1 MESLRTGGFVIL
13 AAVMLWSAAVAAAG
27 AAEFVVRVQTIE
39 ETKAVFGQVES
50 RDVVPA
56 RARIGG
62 TLRQISVDEGAQV
75 EKGEEIALVVDD
87 KIALQLDAADAQIRA
102 LQSQLANAESDLS
115 RAEQLLK
122 RGIAPQSRVDQAS
135 SQVDV
140 LTNQV
145 TAGEAERAVIE
156 QSSREGKVLA
166 PASGRILTIPV
177 TPGSV
182 IMAGETVARVA
193 GGGYFLRLSLPER
206 HAAEIVEGD
215 TVKVGQRMVSRSAN
229 GHPPELREGR
239 LVQVYPEIAEGR
251 VQADVEVEGLG
262 DYFVGER
269 TLVWIPVGRRDAIA
283 IPPEAVITR
292 QGVDYVR
299 LAGEPDPL
307 DVAVIL
313 GDRVVVDGSEK
324 IEVLSGL
331 REGDRILLP

>member
-1 MESLRTGGFVIL
+1 MESLRAGGFIVL
-13 AAVMLWSAAVAAAG
+13 AAVMSWSAAG
-27 AAEFVVRVQTIE
+27 AAEFVVRAQTIE
-39 ETKAVFGQVES
+39 ETKAVFGQVEA

-102 LQSQLANAESDLS
+102 LQSQLGSVQTDLN
-115 RAEQLLK
+115 RAQELLK
-122 RGIAPQSRVDQAS
+122 RGISPQSRVDQAS

-140 LTNQV
+140 LTNQI
-145 TAGEAERAVIE
+145 TAAEADRAVIE

-182 IMAGETVARVA
+182 IMAGEAVARVA

-206 HAAEIVEGD
+206 HAAAIVEGD

-269 TLVWIPVGRRDAIA
+269 TLVWIPVGRRAAIA
-283 IPPEAVITR
+283 IPPEAVTTR
-292 QGVDYVR
+292 HGIDYVR

-313 GDRVVVDGSEK
+313 GDRLMVDGSEK

>member
-1 MESLRTGGFVIL
+1 MIL
-13 AAVMLWSAAVAAAG
+13 AAVMSWSAAG
-27 AAEFVVRVQTIE
+27 AAEFVVHARTIE

-62 TLRQISVDEGAQV
+62 TLRQVSVDEGAQV

-102 LQSQLANAESDLS
+102 LQSQMANARSDLT

-122 RGIAPQSRVDQAS
+122 RGIAPQSRVDQAR

-140 LTNQV
+140 LTNQI
-145 TAGEAERAVIE
+145 TAAEADRAVIE
-156 QSSREGKVLA
+156 QSSREGEVLA
-166 PASGRILTIPV
+166 PASGRILTLPV
-177 TPGSV
+177 TQGSV

-206 HAAEIVEGD
+206 HAASIVEGD

-239 LVQVYPEIAEGR
+239 LVQVYPEITEGK
-251 VQADVEVEGLG
+251 VQADVEVKGLG

-283 IPPEAVITR
+283 IPPEAVTTR
-292 QGVDYVR
+292 HGVDYVR
-299 LAGEPDPL
+299 LAAEPNPL

-313 GDRVVVDGSEK
+313 GDRVVVDGSESV
-324 IEVLSGL
+324 EVLSGL

>member
-1 MESLRTGGFVIL
+1 MS
-13 AAVMLWSAAVAAAG
+13 WSAAG
-27 AAEFVVRVQTIE
+27 AAEFVVRAQTIE
-39 ETKAVFGQVES
+39 ETKAVFGQVEA

-102 LQSQLANAESDLS
+102 LQSQLGSVQTDLN
-115 RAEQLLK
+115 RAQELLK
-122 RGIAPQSRVDQAS
+122 RGISPQSRVDQAS

-145 TAGEAERAVIE
+145 TAAEADRAVIE

-182 IMAGETVARVA
+182 IMAGEAVARVA

-206 HAAEIVEGD
+206 HAAAIVEGD

-283 IPPEAVITR
+283 IPPEAVTTR
-292 QGVDYVR
+292 HGVDYAR

-313 GDRVVVDGSEK
+313 GDRLMVDGSEK

>member
-1 MESLRTGGFVIL
+1 MESLRAGGFMIL
-13 AAVMLWSAAVAAAG
+13 AAVMSWSVAAAG

-62 TLRQISVDEGAQV
+62 TLRQISIDEGVQV

-102 LQSQLANAESDLS
+102 LQSQLANARSDLS
-115 RAEQLLK
+115 RAQELLK
-122 RGIAPQSRVDQAS
+122 RGIAPQSRVDQAK

-140 LTNQV
+140 LTNQI
-145 TAGEAERAVIE
+145 TAAEADRAVIE

-206 HAAEIVEGD
+206 HAAAIVEGD

-239 LVQVYPEIAEGR
+239 LVQVYPEITEGK

-269 TLVWIPVGRRDAIA
+269 TLVWIPVGRRDAIT

-292 QGVDYVR
+292 HGVDYVR
-299 LAGEPDPL
+299 LAAEPDPL

-313 GDRVVVDGSEK
+313 GDRVVLDGSER

-331 REGDRILLP
+331 REGDRIVLP

>member
-1 MESLRTGGFVIL
+1 MESLRTGAFVIL
-13 AAVMLWSAAVAAAG
+13 ATVMAWSGAG
-27 AAEFVVRVQTIE
+27 AAEFVVRAQTID

-62 TLRQISVDEGAQV
+62 TLRQISVDEGVQV

-102 LQSQLANAESDLS
+102 LQSQLANARSDLS
-115 RAEQLLK
+115 RAQELLK
-122 RGIAPQSRVDQAS
+122 RGIAPQSRVDQAN

-140 LTNQV
+140 LTNQI
-145 TAGEAERAVIE
+145 TAAEADRAVIE

-166 PASGRILTIPV
+166 PASGRVLTIPV

-206 HAAEIVEGD
+206 HAAAIVEGD

-239 LVQVYPEIAEGR
+239 LVQVYPEITEGK

-283 IPPEAVITR
+283 VPPEAVITR
-292 QGVDYVR
+292 HGVDYVR
-299 LAGEPDPL
+299 LAAEPDPL

-313 GDRVVVDGSEK
+313 GDRVVVDGSER
-324 IEVLSGL
+324 IEILSGL

>member
-1 MESLRTGGFVIL
+1 MDSLRAFGVIVL
-13 AAVMLWSAAVAAAG
+13 ATLTSWSG
-27 AAEFVVRVQTIE
+27 AHAEEFLVRTQTIE

-75 EKGEEIALVVDD
+75 EKGEEIAFVVDD
-87 KIALQLDAADAQIRA
+87 KIALQLDAADAKIRA
-102 LQSQLANAESDLS
+102 LRSQLDNAQTELK
-115 RAEQLLK
+115 RAQELLK
-122 RGIAPQSRVDQAS
+122 RGIAPQSRVDQSS
-135 SQVDV
+135 SQVDI
-140 LTNQV
+140 LTNQI
-145 TAGEAERAVIE
+145 TAAEAERAVIE

-182 IMAGETVARVA
+182 IMAGEAVARVT

-206 HAAEIVEGD
+206 HAAEIIEGD
-215 TVKVGQRMVSRSAN
+215 TVKVGQRLVSQASD
-229 GHPPELREGR
+229 GSPPVLREGR
-239 LVQVYPEIAEGR
+239 LVKVYPEISEGR
-251 VQADVEVEGLG
+251 VQADVEIDKLG

-269 TLVWIPVGRRDAIA
+269 TLVWIPVGRRTAIT

-292 QGVDYVR
+292 HGVDYVR
-299 LAGEPDPL
+299 LVAEPEPL

-313 GDRVVVDGSEK
+313 GERVIIDDNER

-331 REGDRILLP
+331 RDGDRILLP

>member
-1 MESLRTGGFVIL
+1 MESLRAGGVIVL
-13 AAVMLWSAAVAAAG
+13 AVVMLWSAAG
-27 AAEFVVRVQTIE
+27 AAEFVVRAQTIE
-39 ETKAVFGQVES
+39 ETKAVFGQVEA

-102 LQSQLANAESDLS
+102 LQSQLGSVQTDLN
-115 RAEQLLK
+115 RAQELLK
-122 RGIAPQSRVDQAS
+122 RGISPQSRVDQAS

-145 TAGEAERAVIE
+145 TAAEADRAVIE

-182 IMAGETVARVA
+182 IMAGEAVARVA

-206 HAAEIVEGD
+206 HAAAIVEGD

-283 IPPEAVITR
+283 IPPEAVTTR
-292 QGVDYVR
+292 HGVDYAR

-313 GDRVVVDGSEK
+313 GDRLMVDGSEK

>member
-1 MESLRTGGFVIL
+1 MESLRTGGFIVL
-13 AAVMLWSAAVAAAG
+13 AAVMSWSAAVAAAG

-102 LQSQLANAESDLS
+102 LQSQLGSVQTDLN
-115 RAEQLLK
+115 RAQELLK
-122 RGIAPQSRVDQAS
+122 RGISPQSRVDQAS

-145 TAGEAERAVIE
+145 TAAEADRAVIE

-182 IMAGETVARVA
+182 IMAGEAVARVA

-206 HAAEIVEGD
+206 HAAAIVEGD

-283 IPPEAVITR
+283 IPPEAVTTR
-292 QGVDYVR
+292 HGVDYAR

-313 GDRVVVDGSEK
+313 GDRLMVDGSEK

>member
-1 MESLRTGGFVIL
+1 MESLRAGGFIIL
-13 AAVMLWSAAVAAAG
+13 AAVMSWSAAG
-27 AAEFVVRVQTIE
+27 AAEFVVRAQTIE
-39 ETKAVFGQVES
+39 ETKAVFGQVEA

-102 LQSQLANAESDLS
+102 LQSQLGSVQTDLN
-115 RAEQLLK
+115 RAQELLK
-122 RGIAPQSRVDQAS
+122 RGISPQSRVDQAS

-145 TAGEAERAVIE
+145 TAAEADRAVIE

-182 IMAGETVARVA
+182 IMAGEAVARVA

-206 HAAEIVEGD
+206 HAAAIVEGD

-283 IPPEAVITR
+283 IPPEAVTTR
-292 QGVDYVR
+292 HGVDYAR

-313 GDRVVVDGSEK
+313 GDRLMVDGSEK

>member
-1 MESLRTGGFVIL
+1 MESLRAGGFIVL
-13 AAVMLWSAAVAAAG
+13 AAVMSWSAAG
-27 AAEFVVRVQTIE
+27 AAEFVVRARTIE

-62 TLRQISVDEGAQV
+62 TLRQVSVDEGAQV

-102 LQSQLANAESDLS
+102 LQSQMANARSDLT

-122 RGIAPQSRVDQAS
+122 RGIAPQSRVDQAR

-140 LTNQV
+140 LTNQI
-145 TAGEAERAVIE
+145 TAAEADRAVIE
-156 QSSREGKVLA
+156 QSSREGEVLA
-166 PASGRILTIPV
+166 PASGRILTLPV
-177 TPGSV
+177 TQGSV

-206 HAAEIVEGD
+206 HAASIVEGD

-239 LVQVYPEIAEGR
+239 LVQVYPEITEGK
-251 VQADVEVEGLG
+251 VQADVEVKGLG

-269 TLVWIPVGRRDAIA
+269 TLVWIPVGRRDAIV
-283 IPPEAVITR
+283 IPPEAVTTR
-292 QGVDYVR
+292 HGVDYVR
-299 LAGEPDPL
+299 LAAEPNPL

-313 GDRVVVDGSEK
+313 GDRVVVDGSESV
-324 IEVLSGL
+324 EVLSGL